1 MNILSLLGALTLL
14 ITSIHADS
22 LPSTTEILYW
32 PLGSTTPTTL
42 ARVAY
47 DPTSLKS
54 NILSYNPPKPNP
66 DSHADGLDLIRLGLY
81 TATPSNP
88 KQWSGSLVSLSSLTG
103 AEYAPT
109 LRLHLGPGPKSEVYH
124 VSVAAFEPVSQNG
137 GEPSVELVVSEA
149 GAQPHLNRP
158 VVVRPDG
165 QSVEEV
171 PEKTLIQKYWWVLLV
186 VMFLTMSGGGGGG
199 EGQ

>member
-1 MNILSLLGALTLL
+1 MNLLSLLGAITLL
-14 ITSIHADS
+14 ITTIHADS

-32 PLGSTTPTTL
+32 PLGSTQPSIL

-54 NILSYNPPKPNP
+54 NILAYNPPKPNP
-66 DSHADGLDLIRLGLY
+66 DHSASSADDDLVRLGIY
-81 TATPSNP
+81 TTTPHNP

-103 AEYAPT
+103 AEYPPT

-124 VSVAAFEPVSQNG
+124 VSVAASEPVSQKSS
-137 GEPSVELVVSEA
+137 EPSVELVLSEA

-158 VVVRPDG
+158 VVVGPDG
-165 QSVEEV
+165 QNAEEV
-171 PEKTLIQKYWWVLLV
+171 PEKSLFQK
-186 VMFLTMSGGGGGG
+186 
-199 EGQ
+199 

>member
-1 MNILSLLGALTLL
+1 MNLLSILGALTLL

-32 PLGSTTPTTL
+32 PLGSTKPSIL

-54 NILSYNPPKPNP
+54 NILTYNPPKP
-66 DSHADGLDLIRLGLY
+66 DSHADGDLVRLGLY
-81 TATPSNP
+81 TTTPTNP
-88 KQWSGSLVSLSSLTG
+88 KQWTGSLVSLSSLTG
-103 AEYAPT
+103 GAPT
-109 LRLHLGPGPKSEVYH
+109 LRLHLGPGSESEVYH
-124 VSVAAFEPVSQNG
+124 VSVAAFEPLAQKGS
-137 GEPSVELVVSEA
+137 EAAVELVVSEA

-158 VVVRPDG
+158 VVVRADG

-171 PEKTLIQKYWWVLLV
+171 PEKTLIQK
-186 VMFLTMSGGGGGG
+186 
-199 EGQ
+199 